1 MVEFCREQFQRHR
14 PKSSVALTLFVLFV
28 TLLSHNLPSQSKSSI
43 NLRRVFAPESPCR
56 TYTRPI
62 QFLTETTLVLLS
74 GSTEDCYR
82 SVLQGLTL
90 NVVSI
95 DGRVVARKNWPSTD
109 PGVVIASGRLVY
121 TTSSGLEVLDQRLA
135 PVESLQVDNSGDGSV
150 SHRNPFMQVTFHGQG
165 MLSVLIG
172 GHEYVYGGTP
182 LKRLREIE
190 PAQFGEI
197 QTVFEFADGQK
208 LVKNAETLILKKE
221 GAPDRT
227 VANLEWVIPPCKGK
241 GYVNCQAYGAGS
253 YLQVSTGKKRRVL
266 VISNG
271 SRLPVTDAAGLFPYF
286 RLQVFDLDTGAEI
299 YREEQVL
306 RTAQRYAS
314 ISPDGDLLATT
325 DGQEVIVRNLH

>member
-1 MVEFCREQFQRHR
+1 MIEFRREQCQAQK
-14 PKSSVALTLFVLFV
+14 PKRRIILTLLVLLA
-28 TLLSHNLPSQSKSSI
+28 TLLSHDLLSQSRSSI
-43 NLRRVFAPESPCR
+43 NLKRAFAPEFPCR

-74 GSTEDCYR
+74 GHTEDCFR
-82 SVLQGLTL
+82 AVLQGLTL

-95 DGRVVARKNWPSTD
+95 DGQVLARKNWPSTD

-121 TTSSGLEVLDQRLA
+121 TTPSGLEVLDQSLA
-135 PVESLQVDNSGDGSV
+135 PVESLQIGDSNDRGV
-150 SHRNPFMQVTFHGQG
+150 SHRNPFIQTTFHGQG

-172 GHEYVYGGTP
+172 GHEYVYGGLP

-190 PAQFGEI
+190 GEN

-208 LVKNAETLILKKE
+208 LVKDAESLILQKE

-227 VANLEWVIPPCKGK
+227 VANLEWVIPPCKG
-241 GYVNCQAYGAGS
+241 YVNCQEYGAGS
-253 YLQVSTGKKRRVL
+253 YFQVSTGKKRRVL

-271 SRLPVTDAAGLFPYF
+271 SRLPVTDAVGLFPYF
-286 RLQVFDLDTGAEI
+286 RLQVFDFDTGAEI
-299 YREEQVL
+299 YREEQLL

-325 DGQEVIVRNLH
+325 DGQKVIVRNLR